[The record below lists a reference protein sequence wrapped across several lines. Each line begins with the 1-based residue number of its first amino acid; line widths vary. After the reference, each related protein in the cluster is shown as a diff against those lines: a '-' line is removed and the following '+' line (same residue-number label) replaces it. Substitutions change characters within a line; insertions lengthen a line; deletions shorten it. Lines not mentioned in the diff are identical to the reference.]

1 MASVT
6 SRVAR
11 AVSCAIQRLSVCFAL
26 AGSKPGGSTQPFISA
41 KRQAFQ
47 SLVAK
52 LR

>member
-11 AVSCAIQRLSVCFAL
+11 AVSCAIQRFSVSFACV
-26 AGSKPGGSTQPFISA
+26 ASKSGGSAQPFISA
-41 KRQAFQ
+41 KRQAFH